1 MKVHVPFRCALLLV
15 PLLTGVGLSQA
26 QSSRP
31 AANPAE
37 TMIRQVRTAIGRG
50 LVNDAQTIAS
60 GTAGTPASR
69 ELGMALVEIYKGN
82 DTSAR
87 RRLQQT
93 IADGTVGR
101 EAILELG
108 LLEMRH
114 GERGAAKLRLQP
126 LVNQTSLN
134 APDDYF
140 LLARAARASGEPF
153 LANSAYNKVEGS
165 GRADI
170 YAERGDLFMQ
180 FHQYGEAMTEYR
192 KAVEA
197 DEKWVAAHVGAA
209 RALATDDPE
218 AAAAAFEGAKKLAP
232 ESPEVW
238 LLAAERALNADD
250 AKAAKEALDRVATLR
265 PDSVEEAA
273 LRAGVAY
280 FERQPAAIDAAVA
293 RVKTLN
299 PMSGEAFR
307 AAGQAAAR
315 KYRFIDAADFA
326 KKAVA
331 LDPDDAA
338 AFAELGLYLL
348 RTGDE
353 ADARVAL
360 EASWARD
367 KSDVVTKNLLEMLDK
382 LDTFVVVPH
391 NEFLFKFPK
400 AEAEVL
406 KPYAFPLAD
415 EAYQTFSTRYGFK
428 PTGPILIEVFDK
440 HDDFAVRTVGLMG
453 MTGALGACFGRVVTM
468 DSPRARPPGDF
479 SWQATLWHELAHVF
493 TLQAS
498 QSRVPRW
505 LTEGLSVYEEHRRT
519 SSWGRELTIEFARTL
534 QKGKNFGVKGMP
546 DAFKHPQSLSMAYFE
561 ASLVVE
567 HLMDLKGEP
576 ALRALLKA
584 YGEGLADAEALQ
596 AAYGQSMDQLH
607 TSYTTFV
614 QQRYK
619 TLAEALADPP
629 SQVDPRDVDALK
641 ARADAAPGNFY
652 SQWLYGQAAF
662 RAEDFA
668 AARPVLE
675 RAAQLAPPASGA
687 ASPRMML
694 AQIAEKQGDE
704 ARARKELRDLLAYD
718 HTNIVAARQLAALAA
733 KASATEDQDL
743 ALRLVADLD
752 PFDAPI
758 HTQLGKREAAKGR
771 NAAAL
776 IEFQA
781 ALALNPA
788 NLAEAHT
795 DLGETML
802 KLNRHADARKSALQ
816 ALQLAPTYSRA
827 QDLLLS
833 ASAGR

>member
-1 MKVHVPFRCALLLV
+1 MKVHVPLRCVLSLGL
-15 PLLTGVGLSQA
+15 LLTGVGLSQA
-26 QSSRP
+26 QSNRP

-37 TMIRQVRTAIGRG
+37 TMVRQVRTALGRG

-82 DTSAR
+82 DESAR
-87 RRLQQT
+87 RRLLQT
-93 IADGTVGR
+93 IADGSVGR

-114 GERGAAKLRLQP
+114 GERGAARLRLQP

-134 APDDYF
+134 TPDDHF
-140 LLARAARASGEPF
+140 LLARAARATGEGF
-153 LANSAYNKVEGS
+153 LANSAYNKIEGN
-165 GRADI
+165 GRAEI
-170 YAERGDLFMQ
+170 YAERGDLFMD
-180 FHQYGEAMTEYR
+180 FHQYDEAMVEYR

-197 DEKWVAAHVGAA
+197 DEKWVAAHLGAS
-209 RALATDDPE
+209 RALAPSE
-218 AAAAAFEGAKKLAP
+218 PAAAAAAFEGAKKLAP
-232 ESPEVW
+232 ESPDVW
-238 LLAAERALNADD
+238 LLAAERALDADD
-250 AKAAKEALDRVATLR
+250 AAAAKEALDRVAASR
-265 PDSVEEAA
+265 PNTVQEAA

-280 FERQPAAIDAAVA
+280 FERQPAGIDAAAA
-293 RVKTLN
+293 RVKAIN
-299 PMSGEAFR
+299 PVSGEAFR
-307 AAGQAAAR
+307 AAGHAAAR

-326 KKAVA
+326 KRAVA
-331 LDPDDAA
+331 VDPEDAGA
-338 AFAELGLYLL
+338 YAELGLYLL

-353 ADARVAL
+353 AEARTAL

-367 KSDVVTKNLLEMLDK
+367 KSDVVTKNLLTMLDK

-391 NEFLFKFPK
+391 NDFIFKFPK

-428 PTGPILIEVFDK
+428 PTGPILIEVFDT

-546 DAFKHPQSLSMAYFE
+546 DAFKQPQSLSMAYFE

-567 HLMDLKGEP
+567 HLLDLKGEP

-584 YGEGLADAEALQ
+584 YGDGQADAEALQ
-596 AAYGQSMDQLH
+596 TAYGQSMDQLH
-607 TSYTTFV
+607 ASYTTFI

-641 ARADAAPGNFY
+641 ARAAAAPGNFY

-662 RAEDFA
+662 RAEDFVS
-668 AARPVLE
+668 ARPALE
-675 RAAQLAPPASGA
+675 RAAQLAPSASGA
-687 ASPRMML
+687 ASPRMLL

-704 ARARKELRDLLAYD
+704 ARARKELRDLLAFD

-733 KASATEDQDL
+733 KANATDDQDL

-771 NAAAL
+771 HAAAV

-781 ALALNPA
+781 ALALNPP

-795 DLGETML
+795 DLGEAML
-802 KLNRHADARKSALQ
+802 KLDRKEDARKAALQ
-816 ALQLAPTYSRA
+816 ALRVAPTYSRA